1 MATFKKFEDIEA
13 WQQSRELSKK
23 VWKLTCLGTFKDDF
37 GLKQQINKSTGSVM
51 DNIAEGFG
59 RGGNKEFIH
68 FIGISLGSLDET
80 KSQLYRALDREHIN
94 QQVFDDMEELVQSI
108 GNKLGKLSS
117 YLNQSDIKG
126 IKFKSKA

>member
-13 WQQSRELSKK
+13 GQLARELSKK
-23 VWKLTCLGTFKDDF
+23 VWKLTCSGIFKDDL

-51 DNIAEGFG
+51 DNLAEGFG

-80 KSQLYRALDREHIN
+80 KSQLYLAIDREHIN
-94 QQVFDDMEELVQSI
+94 QQVFDDMEQLVKSI
-108 GNKLGKLSS
+108 
-117 YLNQSDIKG
+117 
-126 IKFKSKA
+126 

>member
-23 VWKLTCLGTFKDDF
+23 VWKLTCSGTFKDDF

-59 RGGNKEFIH
+59 RGGNKNLFILSEF
-68 FIGISLGSLDET
+68 
-80 KSQLYRALDREHIN
+80 R
-94 QQVFDDMEELVQSI
+94 
-108 GNKLGKLSS
+108 
-117 YLNQSDIKG
+117 
-126 IKFKSKA
+126 